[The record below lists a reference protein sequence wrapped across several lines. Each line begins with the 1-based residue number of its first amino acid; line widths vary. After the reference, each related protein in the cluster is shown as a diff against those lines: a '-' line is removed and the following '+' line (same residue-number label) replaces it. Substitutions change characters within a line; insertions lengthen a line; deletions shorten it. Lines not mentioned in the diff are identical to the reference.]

1 MDYIYSIKFALE
13 AAQLRVNWY
22 EQTGEHRYLNE
33 AFDWISVAKIYSQTE
48 LNYNGGS
55 CDLNFAEA
63 A

>member
-13 AAQLRVNWY
+13 AAQIRLSWY
-22 EQTGEHRYLNE
+22 EQTGELRYLTE
-33 AFDWISVAKIYSQTE
+33 AFDWISVAKIYNKTE

-55 CDLNFAEA
+55 CEMNFTEA